1 MSSFDIWM
9 YRCQLFCHN
18 QGICLNEYMQ
28 VAKHQLFHDRGFC
41 LIETSPMICSENP
54 WTGRDLHHERFTR
67 CSSSSYTKSLFLHV
81 KHDLLFLFLLFFYL
95 AFLSRIFM
103 VHRTA
108 SKGGCYHLISFLHL
122 HLLHRHLDISWV
134 IAAESSPL
142 CIA

>member
-1 MSSFDIWM
+1 MKISSFDIWM

-81 KHDLLFLFLLFFYL
+81 KHDLLFLFLLFFIWLFFHEYSW
-95 AFLSRIFM
+95 FTGQQ
-103 VHRTA
+103 V
-108 SKGGCYHLISFLHL
+108 KGDAITLYPFYTSTCFT
-122 HLLHRHLDISWV
+122 DT
-134 IAAESSPL
+134 
-142 CIA
+142 